1 MLQPTNVTSMLIAA
15 IAAWIFGAIYYT
27 VFSKAWIAARGET
40 MESMKAKMA
49 GKSGLAKAA
58 PFIISFIAEILMA
71 GALQGILFHSAMN
84 TVRQGIIAGALIW
97 LGFVVTTLGV
107 NNAYQGHTLKHTAI
121 DLGHWL
127 GVLIII
133 GAIIGWGA

>member
-71 GALQGILFHSAMN
+71 GAGPVA
-84 TVRQGIIAGALIW
+84 
-97 LGFVVTTLGV
+97 
-107 NNAYQGHTLKHTAI
+107 NNRAKAAA
-121 DLGHWL
+121 
-127 GVLIII
+127 
-133 GAIIGWGA
+133 AIIRRMAFLRWLRPEPYLSGWRGLPRSNLRGRPKCKFQQPCRCVIPCRIMPGTSR